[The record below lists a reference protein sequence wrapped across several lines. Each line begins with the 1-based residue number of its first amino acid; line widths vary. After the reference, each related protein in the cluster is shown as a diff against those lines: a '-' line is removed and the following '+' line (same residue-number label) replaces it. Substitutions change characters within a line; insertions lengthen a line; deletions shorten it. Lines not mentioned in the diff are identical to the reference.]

1 MAWSD
6 GAIRLIGA
14 DSSKVV
20 HQVDTG
26 ITEKPICCLGWGV
39 NIIIGKQ
46 NLPEHQASGD
56 QQAIDTLL
64 KWWSHADVHDGRA
77 DLPRDLTLIDI
88 DSSLPKLSTLPS
100 TAAG

>member
-20 HQVDTG
+20 HQVNTG
-26 ITEKPICCLGWGV
+26 ITEKSICCLGWGF
-39 NIIIGKQ
+39 NFTIGRQ
-46 NLPEHQASGD
+46 SLPEHEASGD
-56 QQAIDTLL
+56 QQAIEAIL
-64 KWWSHADVHDGRA
+64 KRWPHADAQDGRT

-88 DSSLPKLSTLPS
+88 DSSLPKLGVLPS
-100 TAAG
+100 ATAG